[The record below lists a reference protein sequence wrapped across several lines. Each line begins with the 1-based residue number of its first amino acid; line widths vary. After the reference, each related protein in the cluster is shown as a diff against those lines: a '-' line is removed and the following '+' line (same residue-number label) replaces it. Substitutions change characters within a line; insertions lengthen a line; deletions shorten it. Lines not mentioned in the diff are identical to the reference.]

1 MGSSFFLYEKLDVW
15 NYAMDFVTEV
25 YELLNSFPTSENF
38 VLNSQIK
45 RAAISIPSNIA
56 EGSGRVSVKEKIHF
70 IDIANGSLYEVLCQ
84 LKIANQLGYIQ
95 NDNYVDIK
103 NKATR
108 IAMMLGGLR
117 RSYSTIMTNRNNKEN
132 DK

>member
-1 MGSSFFLYEKLDVW
+1 MNEKK
-15 NYAMDFVTEV
+15 
-25 YELLNSFPTSENF
+25 P
-38 VLNSQIK
+38 
-45 RAAISIPSNIA
+45 ISLVIIILTLALFCSYHIYY
-56 EGSGRVSVKEKIHF
+56 HF

-117 RSYSTIMTNRNNKEN
+117 RYYSTKMTNRNNTEN